1 MLVMFKK
8 STYSVWILSYIT
20 KALIQMGLLS

>member
-1 MLVMFKK
+1 MLVMFKE
-8 STYSVWILSYIT
+8 STYSVWILSHIT